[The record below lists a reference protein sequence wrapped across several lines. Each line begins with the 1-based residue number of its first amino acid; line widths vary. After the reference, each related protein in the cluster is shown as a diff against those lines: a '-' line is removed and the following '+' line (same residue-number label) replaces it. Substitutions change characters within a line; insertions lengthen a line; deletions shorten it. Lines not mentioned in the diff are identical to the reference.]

1 MFKII
6 KNALSSEQISIL
18 TDYWDNNSDL
28 RSVNWEIDGKVLDYR
43 LKVLRDPGIKDMLEK
58 IISKDFTNVVH
69 IYAALQQQKFAHQIH
84 IDDYDVKE
92 YPGVP
97 VYTYIF
103 ALDTVPEFKTIVWKE
118 TFESNSELHEYLKS
132 NYKTLM
138 SLKSSNI
145 SETEDLEHTYEDSP
159 YRLCDHLTLDGIFQ
173 YQAGDGVLFN
183 ARQLHTTSNWLK
195 YQKFNSRRLLQ
206 LHIAS
211 QNLIT

>member
-18 TDYWDNNSDL
+18 TDYWDNNSNL
-28 RSVNWEIDGKVLDYR
+28 CSVGEFDGKVLDYR

-69 IYAALQQQKFAHQIH
+69 IYAALQQQKFPNQIH
-84 IDDYDVKE
+84 IDDYNVKE

-97 VYTYIF
+97 VYTYVF

-118 TFESNSELHEYLKS
+118 TFESNSKLHEYLKS

-145 SETEDLEHTYEDSP
+145 SETEDLEHTYEDCP

-183 ARQLHTTSNWLK
+183 ARQPHTTSNWLK
-195 YQKFNSRRLLQ
+195 YQKFNSKRLLQ